1 MHIPSIYM
9 EIIFYKFSKRKNST
23 KQAFNGVSYKYGTL
37 KDFCSITKPVI
48 LVDMGKIHD
57 YNYAYITEF
66 KRYYYITNVVVE
78 SGTMCRVYMAV
89 DVLASYK
96 DDILNA
102 DVFVQ
107 RWSRSNVIDLVDGEC
122 IAKANPEI
130 MIETGRMP
138 LDTKG
143 IFVLGIAGKN
153 GEEAITYF
161 DLSLGQMERF
171 NYFMFTEE
179 TFAGVISEDVVK
191 SFFNPFEYVTS
202 AMWFPFSHSLQEAKK
217 IDFGW
222 FESEEMKGVPLKGN
236 SLTSGE
242 LWVRIPKMYPNGDF
256 RNGTFGQY
264 EIYIP
269 FFGTIPLD
277 SNIINSADVISYKF
291 VVDIA
296 TGKAQC
302 QLGYGDESIMESGSG
317 TVFKRIEGQMGC
329 PVALAQSKTDIVNSA
344 FSGVGSLAS
353 ARPSVGGVVNAVHGV
368 YSAVQNAMPKIETKS
383 GNGCRSIMDFEKD
396 VKLTATFYRANV
408 LNPEDRGYI
417 HCKRQTLG
425 SLGGGFAICDNASI
439 PLSATEE
446 EIIEVNNYVN
456 GGIYIE

>member
-1 MHIPSIYM
+1 MYIPSIYM

-23 KQAFNGVSYKYGTL
+23 KQAFNGVSYKHGTL

-48 LVDMGKIHD
+48 LVDMGKIPD

-96 DDILNA
+96 DDILKA

-107 RWSRSNVIDLVDGEC
+107 RWSRSDVIDIMDGQC
-122 IAKANPEI
+122 VARANPEQR
-130 MIETGRMP
+130 IETGVLP
-138 LDTKG
+138 IDSDG
-143 IFVLGIAGKN
+143 HFVLGVTGKN
-153 GEEAITYF
+153 GANAVAYY
-161 DLSLGQMERF
+161 DLNKTQLELLMNF
-171 NYFMFTEE
+171 LFTEDN
-179 TFAGVISEDVVK
+179 FKDVISEEVVK
-191 SFFNPFEYVTS
+191 SFFNPFDFIVS
-202 AMWFPFSHSLQEAKK
+202 CMWFPFPHSPANKRR

-222 FESEEMKGVPLKGN
+222 FSNDEIMGVLLEGN

-242 LWVRIPKMYPNGDF
+242 LWVTIPRMYPKGDF
-256 RNGTFGQY
+256 RNSAFISY
-264 EIYIP
+264 KIYIP
-269 FFGTIPLD
+269 FFGEIPID
-277 SNIINSADVISYKF
+277 ANIISKADVISYKF

-302 QLGYGDESIMESGSG
+302 QLGYGDFSIMESGSG
-317 TVFKRIEGQMGC
+317 TVFMRLEGQMGC
-329 PVALAQSKTDIVNSA
+329 PIALAQTNTDIIGGAVSA
-344 FSGVGSLAS
+344 IGSVAGFLKNPQGA
-353 ARPSVGGVVNAVHGV
+353 VEGVV
-368 YSAVQNAMPKIETKS
+368 SAVENAMPVPEIKS
-383 GNGCRSIMDFEKD
+383 GNGCRSTLDFERN
-396 VKLTATFYRANV
+396 VKLTATMYRANV

-417 HCKRQTLG
+417 YCKRQTLG

-446 EIIEVNNYVN
+446 EIAEVNNYVN